1 MEGNE
6 SGRTGKCELC
16 RNILCGYARWEK
28 LSTDVYLPEEG
39 GMTDKKIPAVL
50 VRTPYGKKKG
60 VEIYY
65 RFVQR
70 AAAASGNPHLKA
82 MLSSVCAGSA
92 FGDLPRRGGCF
103 TSGILAWAFAMAEQ
117 KIDRDK
123 MVRGDWD
130 AVLDMRP
137 LEEIPQK
144 ADKRKLTEKEL
155 SGKFHYGDWGIWI

>member
-1 MEGNE
+1 
-6 SGRTGKCELC
+6 
-16 RNILCGYARWEK
+16 
-28 LSTDVYLPEEG
+28 
-39 GMTDKKIPAVL
+39 MTDKKIPAVL

-144 ADKRKLTEKEL
+144 ADKPISSSLCISEIYLALVYCEVVFSCHFK
-155 SGKFHYGDWGIWI
+155 SWIEVCKSCSSKNCFN